1 MQELGTVSRL
11 PIQRFTD
18 NGAYV
23 LLSENEEVLLPKR
36 YLTGEEKEGDELDVF
51 IYTDSEDRPVAVTD
65 KPSAQLDEF
74 AVMEV
79 KDVTTFGAFV
89 DWGMIKDLFVPK
101 SEMHRPMEVG
111 KKYLVRVCLDH
122 QTNRLI
128 GVSKY
133 EDFLIGDTR
142 GFEEG
147 QEVQALIF
155 DRTDLG
161 FKALLENSFEGLIYK
176 NEVFQ
181 PIAIGDTVR
190 SFVKKIR
197 EDGKLDLQLTPTGRQ
212 KFEEGAELILE
223 KLKKTGFLPLHDKS
237 DPEAIKKEL
246 GISKKHF
253 KQAIGQLYR
262 KNLIVIKDVGIELVG
277 ED

>member
-1 MQELGTVSRL
+1 MQELGIVSRL

-23 LLSENEEVLLPKR
+23 LLSDNEEVLLPKR
-36 YLTGEEKEGDELDVF
+36 YLSGEEKEGDELDVF

-65 KPSAQLDEF
+65 TPTALLDEF

-79 KDVTTFGAFV
+79 KEVTSFGAFV
-89 DWGMIKDLFVPK
+89 DWGLIKDLFVPK
-101 SEMHRPMEVG
+101 SEMQRPMEVG
-111 KKYLVRVCLDH
+111 RKYLVRVCLDH

-142 GFEEG
+142 GFQVG

-161 FKALLENSFEGLIYK
+161 YKALMENSFEGLIYK

-190 SFVKKIR
+190 AFVKKIR
-197 EDGKLDLQLTPTGRQ
+197 EDGKLDLQLTPIGRQ

-223 KLKKTGFLPLHDKS
+223 KLRKTGFLSLHDKS
-237 DPEAIKKEL
+237 APEAIKKEL
-246 GISKKHF
+246 GMSKKHF

-262 KNLIVIKDVGIELVG
+262 KNMILIKDTGIELVG

>member
-1 MQELGTVSRL
+1 MQELGLVSRL

-23 LLSENEEVLLPKR
+23 LLSDNEEVLLPKR

-65 KPSAQLDEF
+65 TPKALLDEF

-79 KDVTTFGAFV
+79 KDVTPFGAFV
-89 DWGMIKDLFVPK
+89 EWGMIKDLFVPK
-101 SEMHRPMEVG
+101 SEMQRPMEVG
-111 KKYLVRVCLDH
+111 KSYLVRVCLDH

-133 EDFLIGDTR
+133 EDFLINDTR
-142 GFEEG
+142 GFQMG
-147 QEVQALIF
+147 QEVQALVF

-161 FKALLENSFEGLIYK
+161 FKALMENSFEGLIYK

-181 PIAIGDTVR
+181 PLSIGDRVR
-190 SFVKKIR
+190 AFVKKIR
-197 EDGKLDLQLTPTGRQ
+197 EDGKLDLQLTPIGRQ

-223 KLKKTGFLPLHDKS
+223 KLQKVGFLPLHDKS
-237 DPEAIKKEL
+237 EPEAIKKEL
-246 GISKKHF
+246 GMSKKHF

-262 KNLIVIKDVGIELVG
+262 KNLILIKEEGIELVG

>member
-1 MQELGTVSRL
+1 MQELGLVSRL

-23 LLSENEEVLLPKR
+23 LLSDNGEVLLPKR
-36 YLTGEEKEGDELDVF
+36 YLTGEEKERDEVDVF

-65 KPSAQLDEF
+65 TPKAVLDEF

-79 KDVTTFGAFV
+79 KDVTPFGAFV

-101 SEMHRPMEVG
+101 SEMQRPMEVG
-111 KKYLVRVCLDH
+111 KKYLVRVCLDY

-133 EDFLIGDTR
+133 EDFLITDTR

-147 QEVQALIF
+147 QEVQALVF

-161 FKALLENSFEGLIYK
+161 FKALMENSFEGLIYK

-190 SFVKKIR
+190 AFVKKIR
-197 EDGKLDLQLTPTGRQ
+197 EDGKLDLQLTPIGRQ

-223 KLKKTGFLPLHDKS
+223 RLKKTGFLPLHDKS
-237 DPEAIKKEL
+237 DPEVIKKEL
-246 GISKKHF
+246 GMSKKHF

-262 KNLIVIKDVGIELVG
+262 KNLILIKDTGIDLVG

>member
-1 MQELGTVSRL
+1 MQELGLISRL

-23 LLSENEEVLLPKR
+23 LLSDNEEVLLPKR

-65 KPSAQLDEF
+65 TPKALLDEF
-74 AVMEV
+74 AVMQV
-79 KDVTTFGAFV
+79 KDVTPFGAFV
-89 DWGMIKDLFVPK
+89 EWGMIKDLFVPK

-111 KKYLVRVCLDH
+111 KSYLVRVCLDH

-133 EDFLIGDTR
+133 EDFLINDTR
-142 GFEEG
+142 GFQMG
-147 QEVQALIF
+147 QEVQALVF

-161 FKALLENSFEGLIYK
+161 FKALMENSFEGLIYK

-181 PIAIGDTVR
+181 PLSIGDRVR
-190 SFVKKIR
+190 AFVKKIR
-197 EDGKLDLQLTPTGRQ
+197 EDGKLDLQLTPIGRQ

-223 KLKKTGFLPLHDKS
+223 KLQKVGFLPLHDKS
-237 DPEAIKKEL
+237 EPEAIKKEL
-246 GISKKHF
+246 GMSKKHF

-262 KNLIVIKDVGIELVG
+262 KNLILIKEEGIELVG

>member
-1 MQELGTVSRL
+1 MQELGLVSRL

-65 KPSAQLDEF
+65 RPKALLDEF

-79 KDVTTFGAFV
+79 KDVTPFGAFV

-101 SEMHRPMEVG
+101 SEMHRPMEAG
-111 KKYLVRVCLDH
+111 KKYLIRVCLDH

-133 EDFLIGDTR
+133 EDFLINDTR

-161 FKALLENSFEGLIYK
+161 FKALMENSFEGLIYK

-181 PIAIGDTVR
+181 PISIGDTLR
-190 SFVKKIR
+190 AFVKKVR
-197 EDGKLDLQLTPTGRQ
+197 EDGKLDLQITPMGRQ

-223 KLKKTGFLPLHDKS
+223 KLKKTGSLLLHDKS

-246 GISKKHF
+246 GMSKKHF

-262 KNLIVIKDVGIELVG
+262 KNLILITDKGIDLVG

>member
-1 MQELGTVSRL
+1 L

-23 LLSENEEVLLPKR
+23 LLSDNGEVLLPKR
-36 YLTGEEKEGDELDVF
+36 YLTGEEKERDEVDVF

-65 KPSAQLDEF
+65 TPKAVLDEF

-79 KDVTTFGAFV
+79 KDVTPFGAFV

-101 SEMHRPMEVG
+101 SEMQRPMEVG
-111 KKYLVRVCLDH
+111 KKYLVRVCLDY

-133 EDFLIGDTR
+133 EDFLITDTR

-147 QEVQALIF
+147 QEVQALVF

-161 FKALLENSFEGLIYK
+161 FKALMENSFEGLIYK

-190 SFVKKIR
+190 AFVKKIR
-197 EDGKLDLQLTPTGRQ
+197 EDGKLDLQLTPIGRQ

-223 KLKKTGFLPLHDKS
+223 RLKKTGFLPLHDKS

-246 GISKKHF
+246 GMSKKHF

-262 KNLIVIKDVGIELVG
+262 KNLILIKDTGIDLVG